1 MNSTPATLIIVS
13 GLSGSGKSVALRTLE
28 DLGFYC
34 VDNLPANLLP
44 STVADIAADAEQGR
58 RIAVSIDVRNLTHD
72 LSRMGQLL
80 SEVNAAG
87 YQTRLV
93 FFDTEDAVL
102 IKRFSDTRRKH
113 PLSLRGLTLSDA
125 IAEERK
131 QLRPLVALADTV
143 IDSSEMNVH
152 QLRKRVIDEVQ
163 DHAGQAV
170 SVLFESFAYKKGVP
184 SDADFVFDT
193 RCLPNP
199 HWLPALRPLSGK
211 DAPVRAYFE
220 ADETVRAY
228 LAQVTAFIDA
238 WLPRFESES
247 RSYLTVAFGC
257 TGGRHRSVYLAESL
271 ARHCAARGRDKVM
284 VHHRELE

>member
-1 MNSTPATLIIVS
+1 MNETTATLIIVS

-34 VDNLPANLLP
+34 IDNLPAKLLP
-44 STVADIAADAEQGR
+44 STVADIAADIEQGG
-58 RIAVSIDVRNLTHD
+58 RIAVSIDVRNLSHD

-199 HWLPALRPLSGK
+199 HWLPTLRPLSGK

-271 ARHCAARGRDKVM
+271 ARHCAASGRDKVM

>member
-1 MNSTPATLIIVS
+1 MNETTATLIIVS

-34 VDNLPANLLP
+34 VDNLPAKLLP

-58 RIAVSIDVRNLTHD
+58 RIAVSIDVRNLSHD

-113 PLSLRGLTLSDA
+113 PLSLRGLALSDA
-125 IAEERK
+125 IAEERR

-271 ARHCAARGRDKVM
+271 ARHCTAHGRDKVM

>member
-1 MNSTPATLIIVS
+1 MNTAPATLIIVS

-44 STVADIAADAEQGR
+44 STVADIAADPEQGR

-163 DHAGQAV
+163 DHAGSAV

-211 DAPVRAYFE
+211 DAPVRAYCE

-271 ARHCAARGRDKVM
+271 ARHCAAHGRDKVM